1 MTDQPAVDPAKIP
14 PQDATLARA
23 RDLINK
29 LWSDPTV
36 GSQVRAKAKEIFPDI
51 KIPEDDF
58 NPIVA
63 PLKAENEKLAKALKD
78 IQDERA
84 AEKKAAEEAT
94 INQSMEKALAKAREK
109 YALTDE
115 GFNKMVER
123 MKETKNFTD
132 AEAAAA
138 WVTDHEPV
146 KKPISGPSWQPQAL
160 DLYGSKKQ
168 NEDYALLHKDPEAF
182 FDQTVQQILSERAA

>member
-1 MTDQPAVDPAKIP
+1 MTEAAVVDPKPAP
-14 PQDATLARA
+14 VDATLQRA

-29 LWSDPTV
+29 LWADPDV
-36 GSQVRAKAKEIFPDI
+36 GSKVRAKAKEIFPDI
-51 KIPEDDF
+51 KIPEDDIG
-58 NPIVA
+58 PAIA
-63 PLKAENEKLAKALKD
+63 PLREENKKLSEKLEAIIA
-78 IQDERA
+78 ERA
-84 AEKKAAEEAT
+84 AEKKAREEADQT
-94 INQSMEKALAKAREK
+94 SAMERALAKAREK

-146 KKPISGPSWQPQAL
+146 KKPISGPSWQPQSL
-160 DLYGSKKQ
+160 DLYGSKKV
-168 NEDYALLHKDPEAF
+168 NDDYALLHKDPEAY
-182 FDQTVQQILSERAA
+182 FDQTVMEILKEAAA